1 MSELLK
7 ASEKDLK
14 TYLLIKNDKLY
25 IPYTQR
31 PYEWTKPQVKRL
43 FNDLISVYEDQTEQ
57 RIHILNFFTIY
68 NEDGKKFI
76 YDGQQR
82 TVTLILIIKSITEK
96 ISSFGKNEL
105 ANKIIS
111 DYIYN
116 ESWEEDQKQYKLRFD
131 NSNTDR
137 FFREFLES
145 GNYNDDDKS
154 RDNTKHIIENYTY
167 ISELLQEYIDNN
179 NLQSEDLKNVVKAVT
194 NRVQLVL
201 LETPSEDVATDMFE
215 TLNNTGKKIADFY
228 VLKNSCI
235 KHLGEENTKTYWN
248 EIEANLDGIDKSDFL
263 NTVVTLIN
271 GKTLKAQSLQK
282 IEDYGYLSSA
292 SSVENFLNKLKVAS
306 KYYLEIKKPE
316 LKNYSDK
323 NSLKKYKKISE
334 DLHLFKSKQHIP
346 IILSLF
352 MKNYQLDEINQVL
365 KIILGINIRNFF
377 ISQRKANTVEK
388 TFADLSKKI
397 YEEKIHLEE
406 LKQELNKIKINDK
419 EVETALS
426 NREFSSKNDER
437 NIKFILRSVYEYE
450 NNLETLIS
458 NDHQKVNLEHI
469 LPVKIAAN
477 SQWMRL
483 YPNEDERKRLT
494 ANIGNMTIILGNINS
509 SASNKDFVDKKD
521 LYINSTIVQNKK
533 IAAMTQW
540 TKEEIEERQKLLGAK
555 ITEIW

>member
-43 FNDLISVYEDQTEQ
+43 FNDLISVYEDSTEQ
-57 RIHILNFFTIY
+57 RVHILNFFTIY

-82 TVTLILIIKSITEK
+82 SVTLLLIIKAITEK
-96 ISSFGKNEL
+96 IRSFGKRDL
-105 ANKIIS
+105 ADKITS
-111 DYIYN
+111 DYIFD

-154 RDNTKHIIENYTY
+154 RDNTKHIIENFNYV
-167 ISELLQEYIDNN
+167 SDLLQEYIDLN
-179 NLQSEDLKNVVKAVT
+179 NLQADDLKAVLKAIT

-235 KHLGEENTKTYWN
+235 KQLGEENTKTYWN

-263 NTVVTLIN
+263 NTVVTLFN
-271 GKTLKAQSLQK
+271 GKTTKAQNLEK
-282 IEDYGYLSSA
+282 IEEYGYLSSA
-292 SSVENFLNKLKVAS
+292 LSVEKFLDNLKRAS

-316 LKNYSDK
+316 LKNHSDK
-323 NSLKKYKKISE
+323 NSLKYYKKISE

-352 MKNYQLDEINQVL
+352 MKNYPLEEINQIL
-365 KIILGINIRNFF
+365 KLVLGINIRNFF
-377 ISQRKANTVEK
+377 ISQRKANTVEI
-388 TFADLSKKI
+388 TFTDLSRKI
-397 YEEKIHLEE
+397 YKDEISIEE
-406 LKQELNKIKINDK
+406 LKQQLNKIKISDK
-419 EVETALS
+419 ELLGALS
-426 NREFSSKNDER
+426 NREFSSGPDER
-437 NIKFILRSVYEYE
+437 NVKYILRSIYEYE
-450 NNLETLIS
+450 NNSETIIS
-458 NDHQKVNLEHI
+458 NDNQKVNLEHI
-469 LPVKIAAN
+469 LPVTPRTN
-477 SQWMRL
+477 SQWLNMF
-483 YPNEDERKRLT
+483 PNEEERKRYT

-509 SASNKDFVDKKD
+509 SASNKDFSEKKD
-521 LYINSTIVQNKK
+521 LYMNSTIIQNKN
-533 IAAMTQW
+533 IASLEKW
-540 TKEEIEERQKLLGAK
+540 TKNEIEERQEKLGALITK
-555 ITEIW
+555 IW